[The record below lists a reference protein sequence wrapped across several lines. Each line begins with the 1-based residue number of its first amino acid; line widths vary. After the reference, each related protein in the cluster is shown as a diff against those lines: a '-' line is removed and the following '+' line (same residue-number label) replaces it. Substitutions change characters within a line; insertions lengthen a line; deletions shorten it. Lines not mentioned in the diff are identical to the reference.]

1 MSAFFATEFM
11 THHREAVS
19 AQSLAPIRK
28 QSCGLP
34 QDCLFYI
41 MSGVNVT
48 DITIVFSR
56 HIADITDQVLHI
68 GTA

>member
-1 MSAFFATEFM
+1 MPDFFATGFM

-19 AQSLAPIRK
+19 AQSLTPIRK

-34 QDCLFYI
+34 QDCCFI
-41 MSGVNVT
+41 SCPGVNVT

-56 HIADITDQVLHI
+56 HIADITDKVLHI